1 MTAFK
6 VEIVLARPERQ
17 SLRGISATDSD
28 TAIMLL
34 AKNGLREECPNY
46 DFDSTILGIGGCEVI
61 LDALVKCGD
70 RIE

>member
-6 VEIVLARPERQ
+6 VEIVLAPPERQ

-34 AKNGLREECPNY
+34 AKNGLREEYPNY
-46 DFDSTILGIGGCEVI
+46 DFDSAILGIGGVRS
-61 LDALVKCGD
+61 DS
-70 RIE
+70 